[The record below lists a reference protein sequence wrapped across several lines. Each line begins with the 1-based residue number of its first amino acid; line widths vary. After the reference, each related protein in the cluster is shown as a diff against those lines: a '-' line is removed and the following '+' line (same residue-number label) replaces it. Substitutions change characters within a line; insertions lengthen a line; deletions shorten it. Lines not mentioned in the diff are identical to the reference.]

1 MQWVETCSNKCTQN
15 LSYPIW
21 DPSIVFPADHLM
33 PHTCAVQTTLVR
45 RKSVLEDLYA
55 SLPSLDYAVEQCHPR
70 NMHVLTVLTC
80 NVKQGVTWFTK
91 SCRDHQG
98 SPSHKLHRRLFCY
111 GVKWPV
117 RALKHE
123 ILRLP
128 SVPRAFTELPPLAAR
143 SRLQHL
149 AMLPLPFLQG
159 TSKAQVTMLTLELR
173 AQKSPPKFPV
183 ASGKLK
189 QIANFKMVQSK

>member
-1 MQWVETCSNKCTQN
+1 
-15 LSYPIW
+15 
-21 DPSIVFPADHLM
+21 M

-173 AQKSPPKFPV
+173 ALKNHRLFPV

-189 QIANFKMVQSK
+189 QVANLNMAQSK

>member
-21 DPSIVFPADHLM
+21 DPSIVFPADHHLM

-80 NVKQGVTWFTK
+80 NVKLGVTWFTK

-128 SVPRAFTELPPLAAR
+128 SVPRAFTELPPLSGAVPPSTSGDAAASFSAR
-143 SRLQHL
+143 HL
-149 AMLPLPFLQG
+149 EG
-159 TSKAQVTMLTLELR
+159 TSDNADLGGMLR
-173 AQKSPPKFPV
+173 APKNHRQN
-183 ASGKLK
+183 S
-189 QIANFKMVQSK
+189 Q